1 MSGMRWNGV
10 EWVERQS
17 IGSVRVLPLTTSGW
31 IDGIMFEDHKDGVL
45 ISSFFCSLP
54 AAAALFLLVLGC
66 VWGFRRGAGCSVGP
80 KVLLLC
86 ALTWSA
92 HRQSFR
98 SHFSQGTL
106 GSTVRAGNGK
116 GSCSYNCHR
125 SVALTLFLINVIVRS
140 VDLTLAN
147 LVFNLGSNTMGVNSG
162 KLLKFTVPLF
172 LYLQN
177 GNKSTYIKISLRLNK
192 NKIHVKP
199 VHDKC

>member
-1 MSGMRWNGV
+1 MEWSGVSRKAKCWKC
-10 EWVERQS
+10 QS
-17 IGSVRVLPLTTSGW
+17 LPLTNSRC

-45 ISSFFCSLP
+45 TSSFFCSPTCSYSTIP
-54 AAAALFLLVLGC
+54 A
-66 VWGFRRGAGCSVGP
+66 GAGLCLRFQKGRWLLGWPQGSPYLCSDMIRPQAVIQ
-80 KVLLLC
+80 
-86 ALTWSA
+86 
-92 HRQSFR
+92 QSLQSGHFR
-98 SHFSQGTL
+98 KHCKSWEW
-106 GSTVRAGNGK
+106 K
-116 GSCSYNCHR
+116 GQLQLQSSPFCTS
-125 SVALTLFLINVIVRS
+125 LTLFLINVIVRS

-199 VHDKC
+199 VHEC

>member
-1 MSGMRWNGV
+1 MASCLRTITM
-10 EWVERQS
+10 
-17 IGSVRVLPLTTSGW
+17 GSWLPHFSAA
-31 IDGIMFEDHKDGVL
+31 
-45 ISSFFCSLP
+45 LP
-54 AAAALFLLVLGC
+54 TAAAVFLLVLGC

-80 KVLLLC
+80 KVLLIC

-92 HRQSFR
+92 HRQSFS

-106 GSTVRAGNGK
+106 GSAVRAGNGK

-125 SVALTLFLINVIVRS
+125 SVPLTLFLINVIVRS